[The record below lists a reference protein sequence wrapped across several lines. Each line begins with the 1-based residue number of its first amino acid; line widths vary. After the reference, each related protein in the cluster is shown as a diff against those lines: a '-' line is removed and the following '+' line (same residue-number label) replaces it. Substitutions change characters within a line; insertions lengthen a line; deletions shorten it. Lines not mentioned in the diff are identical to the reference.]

1 MIFFQFV
8 QNLPRN
14 VRLELDPIVNEQFK
28 SDNRKL
34 AFFKEHKGKFYH
46 KSELPKKLE
55 ETINTVL
62 SGTIFSYQIKNQIVL
77 FFYIDIE
84 PQRLKTDMKLLD
96 DQLAERRLPIEQREL
111 QTIAQNVIQ
120 NLINTE
126 RKFFLEI
133 VFFQNFCLFVF

>member
-1 MIFFQFV
+1 MIFSQFV

-14 VRLELDPIVNEQFK
+14 VRLEIDPVVNEQLK

-62 SGTIFSYQIKNQIVL
+62 SGTIFL
-77 FFYIDIE
+77 FH
-84 PQRLKTDMKLLD
+84 QKLD
-96 DQLAERRLPIEQREL
+96 
-111 QTIAQNVIQ
+111 
-120 NLINTE
+120 
-126 RKFFLEI
+126 
-133 VFFQNFCLFVF
+133 